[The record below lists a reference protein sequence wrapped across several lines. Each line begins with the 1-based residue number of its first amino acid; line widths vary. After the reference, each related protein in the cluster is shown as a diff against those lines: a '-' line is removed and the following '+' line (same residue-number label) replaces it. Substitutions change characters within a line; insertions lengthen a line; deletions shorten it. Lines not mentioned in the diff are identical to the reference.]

1 MKKIKLSI
9 GNKIL
14 GGFLLLIVIFGL
26 NGVFS
31 IYTLNISQKII
42 EDNTTIVE
50 PSMDA
55 ITELTLLA
63 TQSKM
68 FITNWVYLQSNTE
81 DKESLKNL
89 LEIEYPNLKEELNIL
104 KAHWPKDQQAQ
115 LDSIFISFD
124 ALLEAEKGIMSQ
136 LVTFEDYDDP
146 FLVMEIRDNLDMNIL
161 PATTNLTQQL
171 NELVAVKDEEAKI
184 SQEKLI
190 SSFRDLGIT
199 IVTLGLATIILGL
212 LGAFIL
218 ARSITKP
225 LIRVKEVVSN
235 LGKGVLPEDKKQKFS
250 NDEVGDMAHAVD
262 NLVIGLRS
270 TSTFA
275 ESIGKG
281 EYDAKYSPLSEEDV
295 LGNALL
301 EMRDNLKK
309 VSEED
314 KKRNWATEG
323 MATFGDILR
332 RNNDNISKLSDEIIS
347 NIIKYLRANQ
357 GGLYIIEDDGRDD
370 PYLSLTACYAWDKK
384 KYLEQKIYKGDGLA
398 GQSWLEGDTIY
409 ITDVPEDYI
418 QITSGLGEANPTSIL
433 IVPLKINDEIF
444 GIIEIASFS
453 EISDFEIEFVE
464 KIGESIASTISSVKI
479 NEKTQK
485 LLQESTELTEEMRSQ
500 EEEMRQNMEELQA
513 TQEEME
519 RSQRDREEKENIIH
533 ATNMLLELDANFKIT
548 STNNVAKNVLR
559 FSSEELIGN
568 PLDALITSKEGLAA
582 FKEKV
587 VSDQPWSGM
596 LTVMNKDK
604 QNVPIKVSA
613 GKIFDAQ
620 KGANKYLIFAT
631 EISEVAIV

>member
-14 GGFLLLIVIFGL
+14 GGFLLLIVIFAL
-26 NGVFS
+26 NGMFS
-31 IYTLNISQKII
+31 IYTLNISREII
-42 EDNTTIVE
+42 EDNTTIIE

-55 ITELTLLA
+55 INELTLLA
-63 TQSKM
+63 TKSKM

-81 DKESLKNL
+81 DKEALKNL
-89 LEIEYPNLKEELNIL
+89 LEIEYPLLKEELNSL
-104 KAHWPKDQQAQ
+104 KKHWPEAQQND
-115 LDSIFISFD
+115 LDSIFVSFD
-124 ALLEAEKGIMSQ
+124 ALLEAEKEIMSQ
-136 LVTFEDYDDP
+136 LVSFEDYDDP

-161 PATTNLTQQL
+161 PATTNLTNQL
-171 NELVAVKDEEAKI
+171 NDIVLIKEEEAKL
-184 SQEKLI
+184 SQASLI
-190 SSFRDLGIT
+190 DSFGDLGIT
-199 IVTLGLATIILGL
+199 IVSLGLITIVLGL

-218 ARSITKP
+218 ARSITRP
-225 LIRVKEVVSN
+225 LIRVKEVVTN

-262 NLVIGLRS
+262 NLVVGLRS

-275 ESIGKG
+275 ENIGKG
-281 EYDAKYSPLSEEDV
+281 EYNAVFTPLSEEDV

-301 EMRDNLKK
+301 EMRENLRK

-332 RNNDNISKLSDEIIS
+332 KNNDNLEKLSDEIIS
-347 NIIKYLRANQ
+347 NIIKYLKANQ
-357 GGLYIIEDDGRDD
+357 GGLYIVEDDNRDE

-444 GIIEIASFS
+444 GIIEIASFG
-453 EISDFEIEFVE
+453 EISDFEIDFVE
-464 KIGESIASTISSVKI
+464 KIGESIASTISSAKV

-533 ATNMLLELDANFKIT
+533 ATNMLIELDANFKIT
-548 STNNVAKNVLR
+548 STNNIAKEVLK
-559 FSSEELIGN
+559 FSSEELLGN
-568 PLDALITSKEGLAA
+568 PLDALVTSKEGLAS

-587 VSDQPWSGM
+587 TSDAPWSGL
-596 LTVMNKDK
+596 LTVMNKNK
-604 QNVPIKVSA
+604 ETVPIKVSA